1 MILKYHSYRV
11 VFLADVFLRDI
22 YVCRSDRC
30 EMTVCEL
37 DIERAFLNPGG
48 DL

>member
-1 MILKYHSYRV
+1 MILKYHSFRV
-11 VFLADVFLRDI
+11 VFLADVFLREI
-22 YVCRSDRC
+22 YVFRSDRR

-37 DIERAFLNPGG
+37 DIERALLYPG